1 MVEFLFL
8 LVPYFLKE
16 LTFRNASI
24 GKKIMGLV
32 IYDSDWNLLSPL
44 KTVARTIFMMTVGDA
59 TYGLMGYTKFKREK
73 RIAFIEWELK
83 HVKTQVVEK
92 KVYKKLKAEAE
103 QMDGDFK
110 ENMTTL
116 YNKYLYAQF

>member
-1 MVEFLFL
+1 MLM
-8 LVPYFLKE
+8 
-16 LTFRNASI
+16 LTA
-24 GKKIMGLV
+24 
-32 IYDSDWNLLSPL
+32 
-44 KTVARTIFMMTVGDA
+44 
-59 TYGLMGYTKFKREK
+59 GYTFYFILGFIKNKREK
-73 RIAFIEWELK
+73 RITFIEMELEQ
-83 HVKTQVVEK
+83 VKTRVVEK